1 MFPFNIILVF
11 TLFALQH
18 ALATPTARSSVNITR
33 SFALSP
39 PHSPHPEKQ
48 VHDADFHSF
57 SIEFCYMVDYAG
69 NDT

>member
-1 MFPFNIILVF
+1 MFLFSNILVF
-11 TLFALQH
+11 ILFALQH

-39 PHSPHPEKQ
+39 PRSPHPEKQ

>member
-1 MFPFNIILVF
+1 MCFFKNLLVP

-18 ALATPTARSSVNITR
+18 ALATPAARSSVNITR
-33 SFALSP
+33 ALALSP
-39 PHSPHPEKQ
+39 PRSPHTDKQ
-48 VHDADFHSF
+48 VHDADYHSF